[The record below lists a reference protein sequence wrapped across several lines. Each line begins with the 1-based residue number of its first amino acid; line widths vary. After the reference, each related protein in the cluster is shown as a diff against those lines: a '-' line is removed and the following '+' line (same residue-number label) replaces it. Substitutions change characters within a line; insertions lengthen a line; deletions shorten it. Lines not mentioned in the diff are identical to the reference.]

1 MLETIRSYF
10 RQEFIESWFFV
21 AVGVIAIAR
30 VVWLLYSGNSYKG
43 AAWPLISVAV
53 IQLSVGLGVG
63 LRTPKQV
70 AAWERNSSMAPPI
83 SNKPSCNA

>member
-43 AAWPLISVAV
+43 AAWPLIGVAV
-53 IQLSVGLGVG
+53 IPLSVVLGVG

-70 AAWERNSSMAPPI
+70 AAWERNSSRLPPNF
-83 SNKPSCNA
+83 NKPNWNA